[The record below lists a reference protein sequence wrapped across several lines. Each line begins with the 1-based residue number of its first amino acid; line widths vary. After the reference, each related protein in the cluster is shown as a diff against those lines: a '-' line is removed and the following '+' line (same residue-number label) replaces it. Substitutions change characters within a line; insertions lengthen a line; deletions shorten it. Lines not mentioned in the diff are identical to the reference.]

1 MSSEGVMSTND
12 DASNCKRYATH
23 KNYWK
28 DDFIQYFVRNIPQ
41 RKAPE
46 INRGYYVRHFSILTI
61 VEKFLSATN
70 CQCQIVSLG
79 SGFDTLYWNLDKKQ
93 ISPSYGFYE
102 IDMKPVVQKK
112 LRCIQTKPTL
122 SQVFKGEVKTLDSQ
136 LHSQDYHLLPCDLAD
151 IQNLRQILLG
161 SGLDL
166 SKPTL
171 FIVECVFVYMKHE
184 NVKQLLNFISSEFE
198 TTLVIDYDPVNLN
211 DRFGEVMKQNLRG
224 RDCHLLGAHDSLQS
238 KIDTYCKFQNIHTKL
253 LVDIY
258 NDLPVD
264 EKMRIEKLEFLD
276 EVDLLFDLLR
286 HYCVCLASNDKKQLG
301 LDRISL

>member
-28 DDFIQYFVRNIPQ
+28 DDFIEYFVRNIPQ

-46 INRGYYVRHFSILTI
+46 INRGYYVRHFSIMTI
-61 VEKFLSATN
+61 VERFLAATN
-70 CQCQIVSLG
+70 CECQIVSLG
-79 SGFDTLYWNLDKKQ
+79 SGFDTLFWNLNQKQ
-93 ISPSYGFYE
+93 ISPRHGLYE

-112 LRCIQTKPTL
+112 MRCIQTKPPL
-122 SQVFKGEVKTLDSQ
+122 SQALKGDLKTLDSQ
-136 LHSQDYHLLPCDLAD
+136 LHSKDYHLLAADLTD
-151 IQNLRQILLG
+151 IQNLKQILLD

-166 SKPTL
+166 LKPTL
-171 FIVECVFVYMKHE
+171 FVVECVFVYIKHE
-184 NVKQLLNFISSEFE
+184 SVKQLLDFISSEFE
-198 TTLVIDYDPVNLN
+198 TSLVVDYDPVNLN

-224 RDCHLLGAHDSLQS
+224 RDCHLLGAHDSVQS
-238 KIDTYCKFQNIHTKL
+238 KIDSFGSFQNVHAKL

-258 NDLPVD
+258 NDLPLA
-264 EKMRIEKLEFLD
+264 EKTRIERLEFLD

-286 HYCVCLASNDKKQLG
+286 HYCICLASNDKKQIG